1 MILKIRHKVGHLS
14 RYIVLILIALGA
26 LLAVRTY
33 GNTCVLKIMHSDTPK
48 RIKLVDVATI
58 YPSDVGGRQMID
70 VKFPSV
76 HDLLT
81 VNDQGMVFSYNLTGG
96 KPFL

>member
-1 MILKIRHKVGHLS
+1 M
-14 RYIVLILIALGA
+14 LGA
-26 LLAVRTY
+26 FLAVRTY
-33 GNTCVLKIMHSDTPK
+33 GNTCVLKMGPSDTPK

-58 YPSDVGGRQMID
+58 SSSDVGGRQMID

-81 VNDQGMVFSYNLTGG
+81 VNDQGMVFSYSLTGG